1 MADPVTTGALV
12 ASALSV
18 GGATFVKG
26 FITEGAK
33 DLYGQLRGR
42 LVRLSAPAVESLE
55 AKPES
60 VNRQGV
66 IAEIVDERDE
76 GEKRE
81 LAMLA
86 RALIDAL
93 REQGKTAMQTNI
105 TVIATNGGNAAGRDQ
120 TINNYGIAAPTARRD
135 G

>member
-1 MADPVTTGALV
+1 MEEAVTVGALV

-18 GGATFVKG
+18 GGATFVKD

-55 AKPES
+55 ANPNS
-60 VNRQGV
+60 AIRQGV

-76 GEKRE
+76 GEKLE
-81 LAMLA
+81 LATLA

-93 REQGKTAMQTNI
+93 GEQGRTTVQTNI
-105 TVIATNGGNAAGRDQ
+105 TVIATNGGYAAGRDQ
-120 TINNYGIAAPTARRD
+120 TINNYAVAAPTPGRD